1 MNTIDILSI
10 HDIIIS
16 DHNTEECLSTSP
28 DKSFS
33 GITQNEKWKNLYNEI
48 SDNTSHDVL
57 SDVKAQFSTDHK
69 KLYQNFN
76 FYLIEVV
83 QILDEFVT
91 CRKNIQKISFFRS
104 QNDSINNDKHK
115 IQEVVDKYIKIVKY
129 YFPKQYDKHWTME
142 NDKILKRKKIKLN
155 SIKQCQ
161 NCFMES
167 DNFVIADNHTVCSGC
182 GNVISMTSD
191 NLISFRDIER
201 INIGSKYTYD
211 RKTHFKEC
219 IKRFQGKQNVNIPP
233 KLFEDVVKQLI
244 DYYLI
249 PENYTDYEKNKCF
262 EKVRR
267 EHIQIILKDLGYSK
281 YYEDIVYIYH
291 KITGH
296 EIPDITHLE
305 NNLMNDFDSLLETYD
320 NTDFSSVSDK
330 DDNNISDTK
339 NNVSSLLISSKK
351 GKNDRKNFINNQYV
365 LYQLLRKYKYNCR
378 KEDFQFLKTNDRK
391 YYHDVICQILFEKLG
406 WNFSPVF

>member
-10 HDIIIS
+10 HDIIVNDYSI
-16 DHNTEECLSTSP
+16 DDTLSSSPEKTSIQSL
-28 DKSFS
+28 KE
-33 GITQNEKWKNLYNEI
+33 EKWKKLYKEI
-48 SDNTSHDVL
+48 SDNTSLEVL
-57 SDVKAQFSTDHK
+57 SDVKAQFSQDTEK
-69 KLYQNFN
+69 MFQNFN

-83 QILDEFVT
+83 PIIDEFVK

-104 QNDSINNDKHK
+104 QNDSINSDKQK

-129 YFPKQYDKHWTME
+129 YFPKQYDKHWTLE

-161 NCFMES
+161 NCLLES
-167 DNFVIADNHTVCSGC
+167 ENFVIADNHTVCSGC

-233 KLFEDVVKQLI
+233 KLFDDVIQQLI
-244 DYYLI
+244 DYCLI
-249 PENYTDYEKNKCF
+249 SKDYADMEKTECF
-262 EKVRR
+262 KNVKR

-281 YYEDIVYIYH
+281 FYEDIVYIYH

-296 EIPDITHLE
+296 KIPDITHLE
-305 NNLMNDFDSLLETYD
+305 NNLLNDFDALLETYD
-320 NTDFSSVSDK
+320 NTDFSIVDAGSKEDHNELK
-330 DDNNISDTK
+330 NNI
-339 NNVSSLLISSKK
+339 SSLLISSKK

-365 LYQLLRKYKYNCR
+365 LYQLLRKYKYTCK

-391 YYHDVICQILFEKLG
+391 YYHDVVCQVLFEKLG
-406 WNFSPVF
+406 WNFNPVF

>member
-10 HDIIIS
+10 HDIIVNDYSI
-16 DHNTEECLSTSP
+16 DDTLSSSPGKTSIQSL
-28 DKSFS
+28 KE
-33 GITQNEKWKNLYNEI
+33 EKWKKLYKEI
-48 SDNTSHDVL
+48 SDNTSLEVL
-57 SDVKAQFSTDHK
+57 SDVKAQFSQDTEK
-69 KLYQNFN
+69 MFQNFN

-83 QILDEFVT
+83 PIIDEFIN

-104 QNDSINNDKHK
+104 QNDSINSDKQK
-115 IQEVVDKYIKIVKY
+115 IQEVVDKYIKIVQY
-129 YFPKQYDKHWTME
+129 YFPKQYDKHWTLE

-155 SIKQCQ
+155 LIKQCQ
-161 NCFMES
+161 NCLLES
-167 DNFVIADNHTVCSGC
+167 EYFVIADNHTVCSGC

-233 KLFEDVVKQLI
+233 KLFDDVIQQLI
-244 DYYLI
+244 DYCLI
-249 PENYTDYEKNKCF
+249 SKDYADMEKTECF
-262 EKVRR
+262 KNVKR

-281 YYEDIVYIYH
+281 FYEDIVYIYH

-296 EIPDITHLE
+296 KIPDITHLE
-305 NNLMNDFDSLLETYD
+305 NNLLNDFDALLETYD
-320 NTDFSSVSDK
+320 NTDFSIVEAGSKEDQNDFK
-330 DDNNISDTK
+330 NNI
-339 NNVSSLLISSKK
+339 SSLLISSKK

-365 LYQLLRKYKYNCR
+365 LYQLLRKYKYTCK

-391 YYHDVICQILFEKLG
+391 YYHDVVCQVLFEKLG
-406 WNFSPVF
+406 WNFNPVF

>member
-10 HDIIIS
+10 HDIIVS
-16 DHNTEECLSTSP
+16 DYNTDDSLSMSP
-28 DKSFS
+28 EKSILHS
-33 GITQNEKWKNLYNEI
+33 TKDEKWKNLYNEI
-48 SDNTSHDVL
+48 SENTSSEVL
-57 SDVKAQFSTDHK
+57 SDVKAQFSPDYE
-69 KLYQNFN
+69 KLFQNFN

-83 QILDEFVT
+83 PILDEFIN

-104 QNDSINNDKHK
+104 QNDSINNDKQK

-142 NDKILKRKKIKLN
+142 NEKILKRKKIKLN

-161 NCFMES
+161 NCFLEN
-167 DNFVIADNHTVCSGC
+167 DKFVIADNHTVCSGC

-219 IKRFQGKQNVNIPP
+219 IKRFQGKQNVNIPS
-233 KLFEDVVKQLI
+233 KLFDDVTQQLI
-244 DYYLI
+244 DYDLI
-249 PENYTDYEKNKCF
+249 PENYQDFEKSKCF
-262 EKVRR
+262 ANVKR

-296 EIPDITHLE
+296 QIPDITHLE
-305 NNLMNDFDSLLETYD
+305 NNLMNDFDALLETYD
-320 NTDFSSVSDK
+320 NTDFSIVNTN
-330 DDNNISDTK
+330 DNNDTFDTK

-365 LYQLLRKYKYNCR
+365 LYQLLRKYKYTCK

-391 YYHDVICQILFEKLG
+391 YYHDVVCQILFEKLG